1 MFLLLL
7 DRLKPT
13 KTAWEDK
20 RRGTED
26 KTRTTEVGLQTEEPG
41 LTYRFNYSPGF
52 MDPASI
58 ASYVIS
64 PDSLNGGCN
73 KE

>member
-1 MFLLLL
+1 MFLFLL
-7 DRLKPT
+7 DRHKPT

-26 KTRTTEVGLQTEEPG
+26 KRRTTEVGLQTEESG
-41 LTYRFNYSPGF
+41 LTYRFNYRPGF

-64 PDSLNGGCN
+64 PDSLNGGSN